1 MTKESV
7 KTVLKKIF
15 TYDNLSIF
23 FAFAIITVF
32 ALILV
37 NQFVLN
43 NSNSRSFNNY
53 YGTDCRVMNISSK
66 SDTFVLDPEKIDG
79 NFSLSRPSGT
89 IMIKDY
95 SLDSVRLFYGKGDYP
110 VPPITEGS
118 FFSDEQLLSDEKLCV
133 VGKIAADRNCTEE
146 NGVKYYNYNGY
157 SYRVIGICGEKRAS
171 DLDICV
177 FLNWGGYYATASDYA
192 GSFMIDGISTS
203 DIDNA
208 FFSFVE
214 MMNER
219 AAELGCTV
227 THFEDPNGLSNNN
240 QTTAYEMFLI
250 TKEAIS
256 HDYFMVVCNIADV
269 TIPATNTHEEREY
282 HNSNSLISPQSV
294 YGGNRYL
301 YSGAAGVKTGY
312 TRAAGYC
319 LISTAEREGLRF
331 LAVVMGCDGW
341 LNAHI
346 EDYLNFEDTIKL
358 YDWGFSDFS
367 YRNVV
372 DTSTPVYEMDVELAE
387 DNAKAVLY
395 PEQNIRLLLPRDIT
409 DEDIKL
415 DFNLTETE
423 LQAPVKAGEILG
435 EAVVSVNGEVYGT
448 VNLITRQEV
457 DLARSEYLK
466 RQIQTFFTN
475 RWVIGITTMVL
486 LFAAIYITL
495 QIRYRKAREKYME
508 ERREAELRR
517 RERQK
522 KLEEKRRDGWDL

>member
-1 MTKESV
+1 MTKESL
-7 KTVLKKIF
+7 KTALKKIF

-214 MMNER
+214 MMNEVQENDYDVSCKIEEYEPLIR
-219 AAELGCTV
+219 VIDPVTEMVYLFSGVSILFLTMLTAFFFVGKREKQIAIKKLIGFSASHITFELTGRFVAVSCLGYV
-227 THFEDPNGLSNNN
+227 FGLAVLAILN
-240 QTTAYEMFLI
+240 TTESFSSSDIGYFASI
-250 TKEAIS
+250 TPSSVALSLAI
-256 HDYFMVVCNIADV
+256 IIILA
-269 TIPATNTHEEREY
+269 I
-282 HNSNSLISPQSV
+282 LISVVPVIRSF
-294 YGGNRYL
+294 
-301 YSGAAGVKTGY
+301 KT
-312 TRAAGYC
+312 
-319 LISTAEREGLRF
+319 
-331 LAVVMGCDGW
+331 
-341 LNAHI
+341 
-346 EDYLNFEDTIKL
+346 
-358 YDWGFSDFS
+358 
-367 YRNVV
+367 
-372 DTSTPVYEMDVELAE
+372 DTSSA
-387 DNAKAVLY
+387 
-395 PEQNIRLLLPRDIT
+395 
-409 DEDIKL
+409 
-415 DFNLTETE
+415 
-423 LQAPVKAGEILG
+423 
-435 EAVVSVNGEVYGT
+435 
-448 VNLITRQEV
+448 
-457 DLARSEYLK
+457 
-466 RQIQTFFTN
+466 
-475 RWVIGITTMVL
+475 
-486 LFAAIYITL
+486 
-495 QIRYRKAREKYME
+495 
-508 ERREAELRR
+508 LR
-517 RERQK
+517 
-522 KLEEKRRDGWDL
+522 